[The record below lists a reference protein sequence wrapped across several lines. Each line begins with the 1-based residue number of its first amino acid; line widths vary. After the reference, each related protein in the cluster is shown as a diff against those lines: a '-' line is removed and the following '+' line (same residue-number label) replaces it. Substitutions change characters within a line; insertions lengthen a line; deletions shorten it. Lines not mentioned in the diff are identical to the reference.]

1 MLSKVLRL
9 IRDRWPRY
17 LEEVREFLRMPSIS
31 ATGEGIEETA
41 SYLEEWLRER
51 LGAKATLLR
60 YGGHP
65 IVYGHLNENSPYTL
79 ILYSMYDVQPVDP
92 IDQWTSHPFNAEIVE
107 GRIVARGAVNTK
119 APLMSML
126 LGVEA
131 LRDSVGIPVNLVFVL
146 EGEEELGSPSMPKLI
161 EDRRRELSAADGA
174 AFIIAT
180 EHERGKPLVELGCKG
195 IIFLE
200 LECRT
205 STYDVHS
212 SLVQAHYNPVE
223 ILANVISSLKGV
235 DGGVKVEWLYEDVVT
250 PTREDLEYLEDLME
264 AFPLD
269 KLREL
274 YGVRELRG
282 RGRDLYIEVFFKPSI
297 NVDGIVGGHY
307 GPGTKTITPSHARA
321 KLDIRLVPNMD
332 PSRTLERFMEH
343 LSKLGLRETVKV
355 KVHDM
360 YDWSRTSPRSPIA
373 LAAVR
378 AYEDLGMH
386 SYVIPTV
393 TGSAPFYLF
402 TKALGVPIVAAGPG
416 YGGRAHAP
424 NEFIEVDGVR
434 RLIEYTAALLLEL
447 PPLLESRGSRGLS

>member
-180 EHERGKPLVELGCKG
+180 EHERGKPLV
-195 IIFLE
+195 
-200 LECRT
+200 
-205 STYDVHS
+205 
-212 SLVQAHYNPVE
+212 
-223 ILANVISSLKGV
+223 
-235 DGGVKVEWLYEDVVT
+235 
-250 PTREDLEYLEDLME
+250 
-264 AFPLD
+264 
-269 KLREL
+269 
-274 YGVRELRG
+274 
-282 RGRDLYIEVFFKPSI
+282 
-297 NVDGIVGGHY
+297 
-307 GPGTKTITPSHARA
+307 
-321 KLDIRLVPNMD
+321 
-332 PSRTLERFMEH
+332 
-343 LSKLGLRETVKV
+343 
-355 KVHDM
+355 
-360 YDWSRTSPRSPIA
+360 
-373 LAAVR
+373 
-378 AYEDLGMH
+378 
-386 SYVIPTV
+386 
-393 TGSAPFYLF
+393 
-402 TKALGVPIVAAGPG
+402 
-416 YGGRAHAP
+416 
-424 NEFIEVDGVR
+424 
-434 RLIEYTAALLLEL
+434 
-447 PPLLESRGSRGLS
+447 